1 MSSILF
7 LIGSWVEFQFM
18 TKALQKLYGVKTK
31 KESEFRESKSEKYA
45 KKKEKSMKRLRND
58 ADREKADKT
67 YIAKLNTMDSLWL
80 FIREFF
86 GCLPDDGSE

>member
-1 MSSILF
+1 
-7 LIGSWVEFQFM
+7 
-18 TKALQKLYGVKTK
+18 
-31 KESEFRESKSEKYA
+31 
-45 KKKEKSMKRLRND
+45 MKRLRND

-86 GCLPDDGSE
+86 GCLPDDDPFSAPDMITRWYVIGKKRFEAELNIEKLLKTLRSLKIHTNLTREAKAKLSL